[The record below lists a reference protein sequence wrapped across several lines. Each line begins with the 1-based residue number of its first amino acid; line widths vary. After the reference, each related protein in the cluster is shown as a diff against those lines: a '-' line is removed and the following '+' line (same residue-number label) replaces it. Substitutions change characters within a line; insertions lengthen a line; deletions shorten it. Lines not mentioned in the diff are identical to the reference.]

1 MRWLDQ
7 LKMLIRG
14 QELMLMQEQQP
25 SMIDALS
32 LTSLLCLKKMVQNR
46 LALDLCMLKSEPW
59 GPFIR
64 RI

>member
-1 MRWLDQ
+1 MDQ

-46 LALDLCMLKSEPW
+46 RALDLCMLKSEP
-59 GPFIR
+59 
-64 RI
+64 